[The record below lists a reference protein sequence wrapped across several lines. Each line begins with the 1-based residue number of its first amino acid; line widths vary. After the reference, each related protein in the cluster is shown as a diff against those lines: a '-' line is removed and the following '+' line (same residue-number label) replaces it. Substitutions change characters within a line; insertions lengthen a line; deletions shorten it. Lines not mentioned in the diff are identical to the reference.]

1 VCGRY
6 ATTRSAPDLA
16 ELFEAEDDTGGVL
29 VPDYNVA
36 PTDPVPVV
44 MRRPGARLRVARWGL
59 VPAWARDS
67 RGAGRTL
74 TGSRSAGVAAAARIN
89 ARAETVATT
98 NVFARAFRR
107 RRCLIPADGWYEWRR
122 TPDGRGKQAYFM
134 TPRDGGVLAF
144 AGVAATS
151 ASGVLTCAVVTT
163 PALGDLALVHD
174 RMPLLLPEQ
183 RWDDWLGYDLVTGMS
198 PDGRPLDHAVLDE
211 SVLLAPTPI
220 ATVEGLELRPV
231 GPAVG
236 DVRNDGPALVRRM
249 SAPPL
254 RDTDVEPTDLTLF

>member
-1 VCGRY
+1 VCVRY
-6 ATTRSAPDLA
+6 ATTRDAPDLA

-44 MRRPGARLRVARWGL
+44 VRRPGARLRVARWGL
-59 VPAWARDS
+59 VPAWAPDA
-67 RGAGRTL
+67 RGA
-74 TGSRSAGVAAAARIN
+74 AGRIN

-98 NVFARAFRR
+98 NAFARAFRR

-144 AGVAATS
+144 AGVSATS
-151 ASGVLTCAVVTT
+151 STGVLTCSVVTT
-163 PALGDLALVHD
+163 AAQGDLALVHD
-174 RMPLLLPEQ
+174 RMPLLLPRQ
-183 RWDDWLGYDLVTGMS
+183 RWDDWLGYDQVRGVG
-198 PDGRPLDHAVLDE
+198 PDGRPIEHAVLDP
-211 SVLLAPTPI
+211 SILLAPTPVVI
-220 ATVEGLELRPV
+220 VEGLEIRPV

-236 DVRNDGPALVRRM
+236 DVRNDGPALVHRM
-249 SAPPL
+249 SAPAL
-254 RDTDVEPTDLTLF
+254 GQGDVEPTDLTLF